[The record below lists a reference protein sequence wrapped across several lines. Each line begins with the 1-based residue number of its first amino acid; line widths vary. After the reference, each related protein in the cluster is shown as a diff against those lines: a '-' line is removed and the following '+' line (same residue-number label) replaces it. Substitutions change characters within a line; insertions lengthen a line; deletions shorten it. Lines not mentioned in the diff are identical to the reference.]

1 MYNFIPFDLRMGQ
14 MWVEGSLGIVEN
26 MLPAMRNLENLVPNV
41 TTPEN
46 NTGLFQLWWDQYG
59 YVGGPDGT
67 GPSMQESRVIK
78 NYAATNMLTKFLG
91 PETII
96 HGAAMFKRWGPE
108 RPIALVVSDWD
119 EGFLDDFI
127 EALDHEEHPFH
138 EVVVM
143 RPKGAPRITHRQ
155 MARVAGH
162 GIAIRAVERETN
174 DYMDWCEAPVES
186 EYFMYTNTYWHVRKH
201 VDLLLTED
209 DKPLLTYIYSDLP
222 FCTNF
227 PACVNAIESARLF
240 DPDSDKH
247 FQVRTEQR

>member
-1 MYNFIPFDLRMGQ
+1 MGLVTDDKRIINHINGNAVYNISHPLMQLMLGQLEVEADQMYNFIPFDLRMGQ

-155 MARVAGH
+155 MARVAGVR
-162 GIAIRAVERETN
+162 GIPAPHLLQAPGVSEGRA
-174 DYMDWCEAPVES
+174 P
-186 EYFMYTNTYWHVRKH
+186 
-201 VDLLLTED
+201 
-209 DKPLLTYIYSDLP
+209 
-222 FCTNF
+222 
-227 PACVNAIESARLF
+227 IENHSHRAGF
-240 DPDSDKH
+240 WQI
-247 FQVRTEQR
+247 FE